1 MKTVLIFTFLCAL
14 AGSLYAAD
22 NNLSYAPSGALED
35 RLREGIE
42 NTQQSIDFCAHSFDA
57 LDIENALEGARS
69 RGVRLRAVILRHGNG
84 DPFGAL
90 AKALMLKGFDVR
102 LMNLK
107 AGDEPVC
114 GFIVF
119 DDRVLVTGAYNW
131 LAYRKRTIGN
141 DILFHYSRSNI
152 QAHKDTFYQLFTKAE
167 AVPLAVIQAEA
178 RQEKAAVAP
187 VAAAAA
193 PTSAK
198 QAVQDDI
205 EEDEPDDKNSQKSV
219 KEKPP
224 KVFIDISL
232 EELDIQVGRKS
243 TFPRSKKNELWKK
256 YKGKY
261 IRGSGYLAYKGMGRV
276 DWNRVGIS
284 NKRKQKNADVEV
296 LFDWTLFDKVVSLR
310 EGRLITYTGRLVS
323 RPMISAPFRLD
334 DGDIE

>member
-42 NTQQSIDFCAHSFDA
+42 NTQQSIDYCAHSFDA
-57 LDIENALEGARS
+57 LDIENALEIARS

-131 LAYRKRTIGN
+131 LAYRNRTIGN
-141 DILFHYSRSNI
+141 DILFHYGRANI
-152 QAHKDTFYQLFTKAE
+152 QAYKDTFYQLFTKAE

-178 RQEKAAVAP
+178 KLEKAAVAP
-187 VAAAAA
+187 VAVAAL
-193 PTSAK
+193 TIAK
-198 QAVQDDI
+198 QVVLDDTD
-205 EEDEPDDKNSQKSV
+205 EDESDDKDSQKPV
-219 KEKPP
+219 KEKPL

-243 TFPRSKKNELWKK
+243 TFPRSVKNELWKK

-284 NKRKQKNADVEV
+284 KKRKQKIADVEV

-310 EGRLITYTGRLVS
+310 EGRLIIYTGRLIS
-323 RPMISAPFRLD
+323 RPMVSAPFRLD
-334 DGDIE
+334 DGDVE

>member
-1 MKTVLIFTFLCAL
+1 MKTVLLFTFLCAI

-35 RLREGIE
+35 RLREGID
-42 NTQQSIDFCAHSFDA
+42 NAQQSIDFCAHSFAA

-69 RGVRLRAVILRHGNG
+69 RGVRLRTVILRHGNG

-102 LMNLK
+102 LMNPK

-119 DDRVLVTGAYNW
+119 DDRMLVTGAYNW

-141 DILFHYSRSNI
+141 DILFHYSRANI
-152 QAHKDTFYQLFTKAE
+152 EAHKDTFYQLFTKAE

-178 RQEKAAVAP
+178 MQEKAVVAP

-193 PTSAK
+193 PTVAK
-198 QAVQDDI
+198 QTVQDDI
-205 EEDEPDDKNSQKSV
+205 EEDEPDDKEPQKPV
-219 KEKPP
+219 KVKPP
-224 KVFIDISL
+224 KIFINISQ
-232 EELDIQVGRKS
+232 EALDTQVGRKS
-243 TFPRSKKNELWKK
+243 TLPRAERNELWKNF
-256 YKGKY
+256 KGKY
-261 IRGSGYLAYKGMGRV
+261 VRWRGYIVYKGMGRV

-284 NKRKQKNADVEV
+284 NKRKGNADVEV
-296 LFDWTLFDKVVSLR
+296 LFDWTMFDRVVNLR
-310 EGRLITYTGRLVS
+310 EGNLVTYTGRLVS
-323 RPMISAPFRLD
+323 RPIISAPFRLD

>member
-1 MKTVLIFTFLCAL
+1 MKTVLIFTFLCVL
-14 AGSLYAAD
+14 AGSLHAAD

-69 RGVRLRAVILRHGNG
+69 RGVRVRAVILRHGND

-141 DILFHYSRSNI
+141 DILFHYSRANI
-152 QAHKDTFYQLFTKAE
+152 QAHKDTFYRLFTRAE
-167 AVPLAVIQAEA
+167 VVPLSVIQAEA
-178 RQEKAAVAP
+178 KQEKAAVAP
-187 VAAAAA
+187 VAAAA
-193 PTSAK
+193 PTGAK
-198 QAVQDDI
+198 QVVQDDS
-205 EEDEPDDKNSQKSV
+205 EEDDPSDQNPQKPV
-219 KEKPP
+219 KVKPP

-232 EELDIQVGRKS
+232 EALDTQVGRKS
-243 TFPRSKKNELWKK
+243 TLSRAQRNELWKNFQ
-256 YKGKY
+256 GKY
-261 IRGSGYLAYKGMGRV
+261 VRWRGYIVYKGMGRV
-276 DWNRVGIS
+276 DWNRVGIG
-284 NKRKQKNADVEV
+284 NKRKGNADVEV
-296 LFDWTLFDKVVSLR
+296 LFDWTMFDRVVNLR
-310 EGRLITYTGRLVS
+310 EGNLVTYTGRLVS
-323 RPMISAPFRLD
+323 RPIISAPFRLD